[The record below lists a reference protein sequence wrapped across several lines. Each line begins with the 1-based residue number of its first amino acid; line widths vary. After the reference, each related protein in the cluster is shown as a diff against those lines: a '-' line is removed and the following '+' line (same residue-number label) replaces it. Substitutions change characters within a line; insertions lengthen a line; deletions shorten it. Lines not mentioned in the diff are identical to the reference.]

1 MNILYRTV
9 HAAHHLSLAQ
19 PSAKDARSATTGLTG
34 VGTEVLLP
42 RGGTSI
48 DILVEESGQQ

>member
-1 MNILYRTV
+1 MNILDGTV

-19 PSAKDARSATTGLTG
+19 PSDKDACSATTGLTG
-34 VGTEVLLP
+34 VGSEVLLP
-42 RGGTSI
+42 GGGTSI